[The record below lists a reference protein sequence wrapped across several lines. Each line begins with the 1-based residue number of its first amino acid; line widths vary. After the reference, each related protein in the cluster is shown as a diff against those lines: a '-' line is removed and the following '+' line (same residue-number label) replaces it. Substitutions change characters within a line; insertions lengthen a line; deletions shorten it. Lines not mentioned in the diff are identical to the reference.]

1 MERRHNFLKFITN
14 YFVFVFFITL
24 LLLLTPLFKLNHI
37 HCVASLNTNLPEM
50 ENDKRRN
57 HLAQIQQQTGNVKLH
72 VISTIFMN
80 MEHKSITKKKWHQN

>member
-1 MERRHNFLKFITN
+1 L
-14 YFVFVFFITL
+14 ITL

-37 HCVASLNTNLPEM
+37 HCAANLNTNLPEM

-57 HLAQIQQQTGNVKLH
+57 RLSQIQQQTGTVKL

-80 MEHKSITKKKWHQN
+80 MEHKIHNQEKVSPN